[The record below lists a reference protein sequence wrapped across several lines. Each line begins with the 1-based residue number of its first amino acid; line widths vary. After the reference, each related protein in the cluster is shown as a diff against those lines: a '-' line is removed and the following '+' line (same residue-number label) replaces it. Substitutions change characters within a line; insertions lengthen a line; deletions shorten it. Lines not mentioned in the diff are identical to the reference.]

1 MTTEFKSSI
10 YKSSLN
16 EDEKNYLANIADQYT
31 ADGRSMPCDHDER
44 LAKLKIQ
51 KRVSKMRVLRTMNTD
66 LILSICESALSDP
79 EKEYLIAVA
88 EGTIAGKGMANTSKK
103 IVGAGAFTPVRK

>member
-1 MTTEFKSSI
+1 MKKYSDCIYRFYFIVKKQKKERSPMTEEFKLSI

-88 EGTIAGKGMANTSKK
+88 E
-103 IVGAGAFTPVRK
+103 